1 MVVDVELTLNRFGF
15 YKPSKNKIQFAMIR
29 ISWWRGMPKNAISF
43 EINWKKGIENVENNS
58 EE

>member
-29 ISWWRGMPKNAISF
+29 ISWWRDIPKNAISF
-43 EINWKKGIENVENNS
+43 EINWKK
-58 EE
+58 